1 MKEQKIFQ
9 QLLIG
14 GIFSIGCLTYL
25 ILPFLSYIWVESF
38 GLELNLPLIPF
49 FSLFFFGVVYYLSID
64 KIKKITQMASQSLSP
79 MFIVFMVVSES
90 ALYLFL
96 AYIIPIHESYAFIF
110 N

>member
-14 GIFSIGCLTYL
+14 GVLSIGCLTYL
-25 ILPFLSYIWVESF
+25 IMPLLTYTWVESF
-38 GLELNLPLIPF
+38 GFGLNLSLIPF
-49 FSLFFFGVVYYLSID
+49 LSFLFFGGVYYLSID
-64 KIKKITQMASQSLSP
+64 KIKKITKMASQSLST

-96 AYIIPIHESYAFIF
+96 AYIIPIHESYVFIF

>member
-14 GIFSIGCLTYL
+14 GLFSIGCLTYL
-25 ILPFLSYIWVESF
+25 IIPLLTYMWVENL
-38 GLELNLPLIPF
+38 GLELNLSSIPLVSF
-49 FSLFFFGVVYYLSID
+49 FFFGVVFYLSID

-79 MFIVFMVVSES
+79 IFIVFMVVSES
-90 ALYLFL
+90 AFYLFL
-96 AYIIPIHESYAFIF
+96 AYIIPIHESYVFIF